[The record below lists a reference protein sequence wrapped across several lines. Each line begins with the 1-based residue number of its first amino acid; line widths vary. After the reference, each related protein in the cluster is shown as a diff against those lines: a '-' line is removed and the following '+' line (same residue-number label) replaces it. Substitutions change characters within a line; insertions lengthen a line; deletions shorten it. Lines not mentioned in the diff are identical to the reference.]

1 MKLGLTQEALA
12 DRAGVSRKWLIGLE
26 QGVRTR
32 AELGK
37 VLDTFEALGISINL
51 SFNAEP
57 EIESSDE
64 DRYHSIAR
72 ISPAASEAIRK
83 ASSLD
88 QSSFPRL
95 APSNIGQSAFQKL
108 AASGLG
114 ESSFQKFAKELR
126 NQTGIRNLAA
136 SDLGQSAFQKLAT
149 SGLGES
155 SFQKFAKEL
164 RNQTGIRNLATSDL
178 GQSALQ
184 QSHRKELPSPDAS
197 TFDRNSSTANDVD
210 SEQDQA
216 HLDNDECNKPDN
228 KDENN
233 E

>member
-1 MKLGLTQEALA
+1 MNRDVSTQKELGAFVHDARMKLGLTQEALA

-51 SFNAEP
+51 SFNAEL

-83 ASSLD
+83 ASSLN

-95 APSNIGQSAFQKL
+95 APSNIGQSAFRKL

-126 NQTGIRNLAA
+126 IQTGIRNLAA
-136 SDLGQSAFQKLAT
+136 SDLGQSA
-149 SGLGES
+149 
-155 SFQKFAKEL
+155 
-164 RNQTGIRNLATSDL
+164 
-178 GQSALQ
+178 LQ
-184 QSHRKELPSPDAS
+184 QSLRKGLPSSDAS
-197 TFDRNSSTANDVD
+197 TFDRNSSTANDVE

-216 HLDNDECNKPDN
+216 LLDNDECNEPDN

-233 E
+233 EQGPR

>member
-1 MKLGLTQEALA
+1 MNRDVSTQKELGAFVHDARMKLGLTQEALA

-64 DRYHSIAR
+64 DRYQSIAH

-136 SDLGQSAFQKLAT
+136 SDLGQSA
-149 SGLGES
+149 
-155 SFQKFAKEL
+155 
-164 RNQTGIRNLATSDL
+164 
-178 GQSALQ
+178 LQ
-184 QSHRKELPSPDAS
+184 QSLRKELPSSDAS
-197 TFDRNSSTANDVD
+197 TFDRNSSTANDVE

-216 HLDNDECNKPDN
+216 LLDNDECNEPDN

-233 E
+233 EQGPR

>member
-1 MKLGLTQEALA
+1 MNRDVSTQKELGAFVHDARMKLGLTQEALA

-51 SFNAEP
+51 SFNAEL

-95 APSNIGQSAFQKL
+95 APSNIGQSAFRKL

-126 NQTGIRNLAA
+126 NQTGIRNLA
-136 SDLGQSAFQKLAT
+136 
-149 SGLGES
+149 
-155 SFQKFAKEL
+155 
-164 RNQTGIRNLATSDL
+164 SDL

-184 QSHRKELPSPDAS
+184 QSLRKGFPSSDAS
-197 TFDRNSSTANDVD
+197 TFDRNSSTANDEGD
-210 SEQDQA
+210 EQDQA
-216 HLDNDECNKPDN
+216 LLDNDECNEPDN

>member
-1 MKLGLTQEALA
+1 MNRDVSTQKELGAFVHDARMKLGLTQEALA

-51 SFNAEP
+51 SFNAET

-64 DRYHSIAR
+64 GRYHSIAR

-83 ASSLD
+83 ATSLD
-88 QSSFPRL
+88 QSSSPRL

-136 SDLGQSAFQKLAT
+136 SDLGQSA
-149 SGLGES
+149 
-155 SFQKFAKEL
+155 
-164 RNQTGIRNLATSDL
+164 
-178 GQSALQ
+178 LQ
-184 QSHRKELPSPDAS
+184 QSLRKGLPSSDAS
-197 TFDRNSSTANDVD
+197 TFDRNSSTANDVE

-216 HLDNDECNKPDN
+216 LLDNDECNEPVN

-233 E
+233 EQGPR

>member
-1 MKLGLTQEALA
+1 MNRDVSTQKELGAFVHDARMKLGLTQEALA

-51 SFNAEP
+51 SFNAES

-64 DRYHSIAR
+64 DRYQSIAH

-83 ASSLD
+83 ASSMD

-136 SDLGQSAFQKLAT
+136 SDLGQSA
-149 SGLGES
+149 
-155 SFQKFAKEL
+155 
-164 RNQTGIRNLATSDL
+164 
-178 GQSALQ
+178 LQ
-184 QSHRKELPSPDAS
+184 QSLRKELPSSDAS
-197 TFDRNSSTANDVD
+197 TFDRNSSTANDVE

-216 HLDNDECNKPDN
+216 LLDNDECNEPDN

-233 E
+233 EQGPR

>member
-1 MKLGLTQEALA
+1 MNRDVSTQKELGAFVHDARMKLGLTQEALA

-83 ASSLD
+83 SSSLD

-95 APSNIGQSAFQKL
+95 APSNIGQSAFRKL

-136 SDLGQSAFQKLAT
+136 SDLGQSA
-149 SGLGES
+149 
-155 SFQKFAKEL
+155 
-164 RNQTGIRNLATSDL
+164 
-178 GQSALQ
+178 LQ
-184 QSHRKELPSPDAS
+184 QSLRKGLPSSDAS
-197 TFDRNSSTANDVD
+197 TSDRNSSTANDVE

-216 HLDNDECNKPDN
+216 LLDNDECNEPDN

-233 E
+233 EQGPR